1 RLREPIPFARDSPA
15 KTEQQPRQ
23 PPHHG
28 TSRQPN
34 IHRLLSRSAGALI
47 EIKALQRS
55 SLLFDGLSSI
65 AQTQARPATCAR
77 HCPDSPM
84 VDQETADEIAQ
95 VERELE
101 ILRSRQALIARW
113 DRRAALYLAIAVA
126 GTPPLLAVLVYIW
139 TADLFMATFIIVM
152 TLLVAILLWIGTR
165 TSDRLS
171 SVPLVPLRKLRPPLR
186 KLRPSQFLPLGASM
200 SPLGFRGL
208 GFSFGGPGYK
218 SDEETLEDMVA
229 LREKRLA
236 ELKGGPPPSV
246 SGSAR
251 NSPRE

>member
-1 RLREPIPFARDSPA
+1 M
-15 KTEQQPRQ
+15 TNC
-23 PPHHG
+23 H
-28 TSRQPN
+28 
-34 IHRLLSRSAGALI
+34 LS
-47 EIKALQRS
+47 Q
-55 SLLFDGLSSI
+55 
-65 AQTQARPATCAR
+65 
-77 HCPDSPM
+77 
-84 VDQETADEIAQ
+84 
-95 VERELE
+95 
-101 ILRSRQALIARW
+101 IARIF
-113 DRRAALYLAIAVA
+113 RSQLSHSSSVMVTAHVACRTEMNALMKTTQGAKKCFIGYFSQSVAIF
-126 GTPPLLAVLVYIW
+126 PPLV
-139 TADLFMATFIIVM
+139 
-152 TLLVAILLWIGTR
+152 VAILLWIGTR